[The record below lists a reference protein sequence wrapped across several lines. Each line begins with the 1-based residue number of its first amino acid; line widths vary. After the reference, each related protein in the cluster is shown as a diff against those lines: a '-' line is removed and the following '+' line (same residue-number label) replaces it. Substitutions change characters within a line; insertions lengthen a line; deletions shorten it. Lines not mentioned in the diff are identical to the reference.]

1 MPHRLF
7 DWFVR
12 TLMLVLAGLVT
23 LSILGSIAA
32 ISTSNGGTSM
42 LAGKRD
48 PGSLPGAP
56 ATEGESDPEL
66 PRNIGAS
73 VGPEAVKEVEAP
85 DPAQASV
92 PRTAPDPRWIEAVA
106 YALLGLAGLVAIG
119 LILVALAVRELR
131 RIADA
136 VERRN

>member
-1 MPHRLF
+1 
-7 DWFVR
+7 
-12 TLMLVLAGLVT
+12 MLVLAGLVT

-32 ISTSNGGTSM
+32 ISTNNGGTPM
-42 LAGKRD
+42 LPERRD
-48 PGSLPGAP
+48 AGSLPGASAP
-56 ATEGESDPEL
+56 QDTADPEL

-73 VGPEAVKEVEAP
+73 VRPETVKEVEAP